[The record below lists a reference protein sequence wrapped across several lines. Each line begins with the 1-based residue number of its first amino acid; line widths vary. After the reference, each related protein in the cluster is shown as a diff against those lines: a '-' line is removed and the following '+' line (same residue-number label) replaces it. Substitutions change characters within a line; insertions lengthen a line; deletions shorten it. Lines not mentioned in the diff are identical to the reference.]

1 MVSALSS
8 RHRFLV
14 GTTLVGAGM
23 FLIPTAAMA
32 DCLPNVGGTV
42 VNCTL
47 SDTDGYN
54 GSAINGLTINVF
66 NSATVSGGALSTGTG
81 SVVNNTGD
89 INVGA
94 GNTAIS
100 AGGGS
105 TVVNATAATGAI
117 TGNILFGATT
127 GTQVNTLNN
136 LLNPTLGSGVYGNV
150 VSAGALAVNNDG
162 TLTGNIS
169 STGDTT
175 ITNTGTLTGNITLGA
190 GNDVVTNSGTITGN
204 VDLGGGAANVFNAT
218 GGANFPSGTLTA
230 AAASFNTLNLGAGG
244 GTVGAVTNF
253 DDLNVNSGG
262 WTLTAPIS
270 LANQISLNFGS
281 GTFNVSDASF
291 LGSNTIVNNAGPV
304 GVAGLWFQNGAT
316 GTYSGNMSGTG
327 TVYVGFLGGAGVT
340 TFSGNNTY
348 TGGTYIDGGT
358 LSVTGG
364 SALSDTGEVQLSNG
378 GTLDVASTE
387 TIGSLNDGLVYGGTG
402 SVTLSG
408 GNLNIGSG
416 AFSGVISGAN
426 GLGKVSTGTLTLS
439 GANTFTGGTTV
450 TDGTLIISGGA
461 ALADT
466 GAVTVNSTGT
476 TSGTLQVDTSETIGS
491 LAGNGG
497 SVVLN
502 GAGVALTTGDATNTA
517 YAGVIS
523 GAGSLVKQGA
533 GIFTVTGANSYS
545 GGTTINAGTLE
556 GNSTSIQ
563 GGVLINAAGTLLFTQ
578 PTAGTYAGALTG
590 TGVMTKAGAG
600 TLTLSGTNSG
610 FSGTTNLNG
619 GTLAIGAA
627 GNIGTGTLAFDG
639 GTLQTTGALTL
650 ANLVTLGAGGGT
662 VNTGADTTLS
672 GTISG
677 AGALTK
683 TGAARLILGGINS
696 YTGGTTVS
704 AGVLQ
709 GDAGLGLQGDIVNNA
724 EVDFTGLY
732 DTYIDDMSGTGSVKV
747 INNSIIGFSGTNTY
761 SGSTTIDAGSEL
773 YSFSDTALSAN
784 SAFIVNGIL
793 GMNGVVSN
801 TIGSLAGS
809 GLVVTGGGLLNI
821 GADNTSTTFS
831 GVIGS
836 GGFFAETSADVN
848 KIGTGTLTLSGT
860 GNTLTGNLGVNGGT
874 LALTGDLTSAT
885 TTVASAATLNVATTG
900 ALTSAV
906 TAAAGSMTK
915 VNGSITGNVAN
926 AGALS
931 GTGTVNGTLTNSGTV
946 SPGNAG
952 IGILNVNGAFVQTGT
967 GTLAVDLT
975 TSGVAGTGYDQVL
988 VTGTPGTAM
997 LAGTLAITKPTGL
1010 YVAGTAYDVVKA
1022 SGGISGGFT
1031 TVTGNTISPFINL
1044 ATTGIVSLTGTNQVY
1059 RLTVVRT
1066 AYSVG
1071 IGASANPNQIAV
1083 ANGFQ
1088 GLVTGATG
1096 DAATVVTAVDN
1107 MTAAQALSFFT
1118 QTSPEPYGAYANG
1131 MLDQG
1136 ELFTRQIALQMHG
1149 TPSHVDGPSIWGRAY
1164 GQRGNGK
1171 NRGFEYGTDQKIY
1184 GGALGVDFRNN
1195 GLTFGLAG
1203 GYSHDKFD
1211 YEGGTSNGRGN
1222 SWQAGGYVD
1231 YAAGALDVDLT
1242 AAYAHGKYRNTRTIN
1257 VTSINRVANA
1267 SFSGNLVKVIGTVG
1281 YNADL
1286 GGIKLRPFVGVDYSS
1301 GHINGFTET
1310 GAGALNLSVNRISTR
1325 RTDALVGL
1333 DLSSSPTA
1341 TVSPYGR
1348 VAYRY
1353 DLKRRLNPI
1362 SASFNGNSASG
1373 FTVSSLNSSRSEFDI
1388 DAGLNFNVSPTA
1400 ALFAGYEGRL
1410 RKSYTSHGASV
1421 GFRLSLGSPAVAPP
1435 PPPVV
1440 EAPPPPPPPPAT
1452 QTCADGSVIDAAASC
1467 PLPPPPSPPP
1477 APEPSKG
1484 ERG

>member
-1 MVSALSS
+1 
-8 RHRFLV
+8 
-14 GTTLVGAGM
+14 M

-100 AGGGS
+100 VGGGS

-175 ITNTGTLTGNITLGA
+175 ITNTGTITGDTTLAA
-190 GNDVVTNSGTITGN
+190 GNDTITNTGTITGN
-204 VDLGGGAANVFNAT
+204 IDMGAGTNVFNLNA
-218 GGANFPSGTLTA
+218 GSLPSGTLTA
-230 AAASFNTLNLGAGG
+230 AVAGNNTFNVNTGGYSTLGA
-244 GTVGAVTNF
+244 TVTNF
-253 DDLNVNSGG
+253 DTLNINNQS
-262 WTLTAPIS
+262 TLQVTAPIS
-270 LANQISLNFGS
+270 FSTGINNNASYLVTTN
-281 GTFNVSDASF
+281 ASF
-291 LGSNTIVNNAGPV
+291 LGANTIVNNTDPSFNGYV
-304 GVAGLWFQNGAT
+304 WFQNNAT
-316 GTYSGNMSGTG
+316 GTYSGNMSGDG
-327 TVYVGFLGGAGVT
+327 IVYVGYNGGTAVT
-340 TFSGNNTY
+340 TFSGTNTY
-348 TGGTYIDGGT
+348 TGGTYLNGVGTT
-358 LSVTGG
+358 LSLTGG
-364 SALSDTGEVQLSNG
+364 AALADTGLVDVSNG
-378 GTLDVASTE
+378 ATLDVAGAE
-387 TIGSLNDGLVYGGTG
+387 TIGALDGNGT
-402 SVTLSG
+402 VTLSG
-408 GNLNIGSG
+408 GNLTINTATASTSG
-416 AFSGVISGAN
+416 TFSGVISGTN
-426 GLGKVSTGTLTLS
+426 GLAKIGVGTQTLS

-821 GADNTSTTFS
+821 GADNTPTTFS

-1010 YVAGTAYDVVKA
+1010 YVAGTTYDVVKA

-1467 PLPPPPSPPP
+1467 PLPPPPPPPP